1 MYVIG
6 TDLLGVEDEWGV
18 PRGRQHAVDDAGR
31 SACSSSR
38 ARYTWPALR
47 WADAD
52 PDREICAICLEVL
65 TAPDESPT
73 HAVLEV
79 LTAPDESPTHA
90 VSQVAVVDSGE
101 LDVDTVPVPSPARE
115 WRHDDARQSW

>member
-73 HAVLEV
+73 HAV
-79 LTAPDESPTHA
+79 
-90 VSQVAVVDSGE
+90 SQVAVVDSGE